1 MTVYI
6 SIDRF
11 VSIKYPSKRFFLR
24 NKKNQLL
31 FFLLI
36 LTFNIIYYL
45 PVVFS
50 YDINEYN
57 NSSVCEFINLK
68 LVTIISYMDLTVRV
82 VIPFGLMAIFTLFLS
97 YSIFKSR
104 SRIIENFL
112 NRKETQTYYREIRL
126 ALSSIVLNLV
136 YILTQLPISV
146 TVFYSINKTDLFY
159 NFTYYI
165 FYLCYGLNFYAIL
178 GTNSLFRKTFI
189 KMILK

>member
-1 MTVYI
+1 
-6 SIDRF
+6 
-11 VSIKYPSKRFFLR
+11 
-24 NKKNQLL
+24 
-31 FFLLI
+31 
-36 LTFNIIYYL
+36 
-45 PVVFS
+45 
-50 YDINEYN
+50 
-57 NSSVCEFINLK
+57 
-68 LVTIISYMDLTVRV
+68 MDLTVRV

-165 FYLCYGLNFYAIL
+165 FYLYYGLNFYAIL